1 MLKKYYLNYKKRN
14 FSIASIWIKGGSDMD
29 TISKKGVNKILC
41 SLLTRGCEG
50 FNNFTLSEYIE
61 SYGAELN
68 QEVFEDGISISI
80 KSINE
85 HFSKLF
91 PILDL
96 IINKPT
102 LSEIEFKKVKKSS
115 INYIKKDKE
124 NPFNTCFEK
133 WRKIVYSNHPY
144 AFNTIGNANDVS
156 KITYED
162 VLLEFKNF
170 KNREKYLISNNLEI
184 NGENFGTL
192 EKKILKEKSESVNHN
207 LSPLNRFD
215 YINND
220 SNQTIIMMGDQ
231 TCSRKSSEYLPLKIL
246 ESYLSY
252 GMSAALFK
260 LFREKHGITYDLG
273 VYYPMRSGNAPFL
286 IYLSV
291 SNKRALFAFELLTTL
306 WGNLLSN
313 PLTDAEIFL
322 AKEKLK
328 GSFLL
333 GNQSLDEILQ
343 RKIQLFSYGISP
355 ISETDLN
362 SKTAE
367 ISSLDILKIT
377 NKYFSKPFLSISG
390 NEKICLEISKRW
402 KKKFLS

>member
-1 MLKKYYLNYKKRN
+1 MIKRYFLNNKKRN

-29 TISKKGVNKILC
+29 SNNKKGVNKILC

-61 SYGAELN
+61 SFGAELN

-80 KSINE
+80 KSLNE
-85 HFSKLF
+85 LISKLF
-91 PILDL
+91 PVLDL

-102 LSEIEFKKVKKSS
+102 LLEIEFQKVKKSL
-115 INYIKKDKE
+115 INTLKKDKE
-124 NPFNTCFEK
+124 NPFNICFEK

-156 KITYED
+156 NITYED

-170 KNREKYLISNNLEI
+170 KSRDKYLISNNLEI
-184 NGENFGTL
+184 NGVSIETL
-192 EKKILKEKSESVNHN
+192 EKKPLEEKSRTRNHD
-207 LSPLNRFD
+207 LSPNNRFD
-215 YINND
+215 FNNND
-220 SNQTIIMMGDQ
+220 SNQTIIMLGDQ
-231 TCSRKSSEYLPLKIL
+231 TCPRRSSEYLPLKVL

-260 LFREKHGITYDLG
+260 LFREKNGITYDLG
-273 VYYPMRSGNAPFL
+273 VYYPIRSRNAPFL

-291 SNKRALFAFELLTTL
+291 SNKQALFAFELLSTL
-306 WGNLLSN
+306 WKNLLFI
-313 PLTDAEIFL
+313 PLTDAEISL
-322 AKEKLK
+322 AKEKLI

-343 RKIQLFSYGISP
+343 RKIQLISYGIKST
-355 ISETDLN
+355 SELDLY
-362 SKTAE
+362 SKIDQ
-367 ISSLDILKIT
+367 ISSRDIFKLTK
-377 NKYFSKPFLSISG
+377 KYFSKPFLCISG
-390 NEKICLEISKRW
+390 NKKICLEISKRW
-402 KKKFLS
+402 NKNF

>member
-1 MLKKYYLNYKKRN
+1 MLKRYFLNNKKRN
-14 FSIASIWIKGGSDMD
+14 FSTASIWIRGGSDLD
-29 TISKKGVNKILC
+29 RVGKKGINKILS

-80 KSINE
+80 KSLDE

-91 PILDL
+91 PLLDL

-102 LSEIEFKKVKKSS
+102 LLEIEFQKVKKST
-115 INYIKKDKE
+115 INFIKKDKE
-124 NPFNTCFEK
+124 NPLNICFEN
-133 WRKIVYSNHPY
+133 WRRIVYTNHPY
-144 AFNTIGNANDVS
+144 AFNTNGNANDVS

-162 VLLEFKNF
+162 ILLEFENF
-170 KNREKYLISNNLEI
+170 KSRDKYLISNNLAI
-184 NGENFGTL
+184 NGVSIETI
-192 EKKILKEKSESVNHN
+192 EKKILEEKSRTINHD
-207 LSPLNRFD
+207 LSPNKRFD

-231 TCSRKSSEYLPLKIL
+231 TCSRRSSEYLPLKVL

-273 VYYPMRSGNAPFL
+273 VHYPIRSGNAPFL

-291 SNKRALFAFELLTTL
+291 SNEQALFAFELLSTL
-306 WGNLLSN
+306 WKNLLFN

-333 GNQSLDEILQ
+333 GNQSLDEFLQ
-343 RKIQLFSYGISP
+343 RKIQLISYGISP
-355 ISETDLN
+355 ISENDLN
-362 SKTAE
+362 SKIEE
-367 ISSLDILKIT
+367 ISSLDILKLT

-390 NEKICLEISKRW
+390 NEKICLEISKMW
-402 KKKFLS
+402 KKNF

>member
-1 MLKKYYLNYKKRN
+1 MLKKYYLKNKKRN
-14 FSIASIWIKGGSDMD
+14 FSTASIWIKGGSDVD
-29 TISKKGVNKILC
+29 SVGKKGINKILS

-50 FNNFTLSEYIE
+50 FNNFTFSEYIE

-68 QEVFEDGISISI
+68 QDVFEDGISISI
-80 KSINE
+80 KSLNE

-91 PILDL
+91 PLLEL

-102 LSEIEFKKVKKSS
+102 LLEIEFQKVKKHS
-115 INYIKKDKE
+115 IDFIKKDKE
-124 NPFNTCFEK
+124 NPFNICFEN

-144 AFNTIGNANDVS
+144 AFNTNGNANDVS

-170 KNREKYLISNNLEI
+170 KSRDKYLISNNLKI
-184 NGENFGTL
+184 NGVSIETL
-192 EKKILKEKSESVNHN
+192 EKTPLEEKSRTKNHD
-207 LSPLNRFD
+207 LSPNNRFD

-220 SNQTIIMMGDQ
+220 SNQTIIMIGDQ
-231 TCSRKSSEYLPLKIL
+231 TCSRRSSEYLPLKVL

-252 GMSAALFK
+252 GMSSALFK

-273 VYYPMRSGNAPFL
+273 VYYPIRSGNAPFL

-291 SNKRALFAFELLTTL
+291 SNKQALFAFELLSTL
-306 WGNLLSN
+306 LKNLLFN
-313 PLTDAEIFL
+313 PLTDAEISL
-322 AKEKLK
+322 AKEKLI

-343 RKIQLFSYGISP
+343 RKIQLISYGISP
-355 ISETDLN
+355 ISEIDLN
-362 SKTAE
+362 SKIEE
-367 ISSLDILKIT
+367 ISSLDILKLT
-377 NKYFSKPFLSISG
+377 YKYLSKPFLSISG
-390 NEKICLEISKRW
+390 TEKICLEISSRW
-402 KKKFLS
+402 KKNF

>member
-1 MLKKYYLNYKKRN
+1 MLKKYFLNNQKRN

-29 TISKKGVNKILC
+29 RKRKKGVNKILC

-50 FNNFTLSEYIE
+50 FDNFTLSEYIE

-68 QEVFEDGISISI
+68 QEVFEDGILISI
-80 KSINE
+80 KSLNE

-91 PILDL
+91 PLLDL
-96 IINKPT
+96 IINKPI
-102 LSEIEFKKVKKSS
+102 LSETEFEKVKKAS
-115 INYIKKDKE
+115 INYLKKDKE
-124 NPFNTCFEK
+124 NPFNICFEK

-156 KITYED
+156 KITYRD
-162 VLLEFKNF
+162 VLLEFQNF
-170 KNREKYLISNNLEI
+170 KNREKYLISNNPEI
-184 NGENFGTL
+184 IEENIGKL
-192 EKKILKEKSESVNHN
+192 EKKILKEKSGHINHN
-207 LSPLNRFD
+207 SSAMNRFD

-231 TCSRKSSEYLPLKIL
+231 TCSRRSSEYLPLKVL

-273 VYYPMRSGNAPFL
+273 VYYPVRSGNAPFL

-291 SNKRALFAFELLTTL
+291 SNKQAIFAFELLSTL
-306 WGNLLSN
+306 WKNLLFN
-313 PLTDAEIFL
+313 PLTDSEIFL

-328 GSFLL
+328 SSFLL

-343 RKIQLFSYGISP
+343 RKIQLISYDITP
-355 ISETDLN
+355 ISEIDLN
-362 SKTAE
+362 SKIDE
-367 ISSLDILKIT
+367 ISSLDILKLT
-377 NKYFSKPFLSISG
+377 DKYFSKPFGSISG
-390 NEKICLEISKRW
+390 NEKICLEIFNRW
-402 KKKFLS
+402 KKNF

>member
-1 MLKKYYLNYKKRN
+1 MLKKYFLNNKKRN
-14 FSIASIWIKGGSDMD
+14 FSTASIWIKGGSDMD
-29 TISKKGVNKILC
+29 STGKKGINKILC

-68 QEVFEDGISISI
+68 QEIFEDGISISI
-80 KSINE
+80 KCLNE

-91 PILDL
+91 PLLDL

-102 LSEIEFKKVKKSS
+102 LLEIEFQKVKKSS
-115 INYIKKDKE
+115 INFIKKDKE
-124 NPFNTCFEK
+124 NPFNICFEN
-133 WRKIVYSNHPY
+133 WRRIVYSNHPY
-144 AFNTIGNANDVS
+144 AFNTNGNANDVS

-170 KNREKYLISNNLEI
+170 KSRDRYLISNNLGI
-184 NGENFGTL
+184 NGVGIDTL
-192 EKKILKEKSESVNHN
+192 VKKPLEEKSITINRG
-207 LSPLNRFD
+207 LSPKSRFD
-215 YINND
+215 FNNND
-220 SNQTIIMMGDQ
+220 SNQTIIMIGDQ
-231 TCSRKSSEYLPLKIL
+231 TCSRRSSEYLSLKVL

-273 VYYPMRSGNAPFL
+273 VYYPIRSGNAPFL

-291 SNKRALFAFELLTTL
+291 SNKQALFAFELLSKL
-306 WGNLLSN
+306 WKNLLFN
-313 PLTDAEIFL
+313 PLTDDEILL
-322 AKEKLK
+322 AKEKLI

-343 RKIQLFSYGISP
+343 RKIQLISYGISP
-355 ISETDLN
+355 ISEIDLN
-362 SKTAE
+362 SKIKKITP
-367 ISSLDILKIT
+367 LDILKLT
-377 NKYFSKPFLSISG
+377 KKYFLKPFLSISG
-390 NEKICLEISKRW
+390 NKKICLEISNKW
-402 KKKFLS
+402 EKNF

>member
-1 MLKKYYLNYKKRN
+1 MLKRYFLNNKKRN
-14 FSIASIWIKGGSDMD
+14 FSTASIWIKGGSDMD
-29 TISKKGVNKILC
+29 SVGKKGINKILS

-50 FNNFTLSEYIE
+50 FNNFTLSDYIE

-80 KSINE
+80 KSLNE

-91 PILDL
+91 PLLDL

-102 LSEIEFKKVKKSS
+102 LLEIEFQKVKKSS
-115 INYIKKDKE
+115 INFLKKDKE
-124 NPFNTCFEK
+124 NPFNICFEK
-133 WRKIVYSNHPY
+133 WRRIVYSDHPY
-144 AFNTIGNANDVS
+144 AFSTIGNANDVS

-170 KNREKYLISNNLEI
+170 KNRDKYLISNNLEI
-184 NGENFGTL
+184 NGVSIEKL
-192 EKKILKEKSESVNHN
+192 EKKPSEEKSKPINYD
-207 LSPLNRFD
+207 LSPNNRFD
-215 YINND
+215 FNNNN
-220 SNQTIIMMGDQ
+220 SNQTIIMVGNQ
-231 TCSRKSSEYLPLKIL
+231 TCSRKSSEYLPLKVL

-260 LFREKHGITYDLG
+260 LFREKNGITYDLG
-273 VYYPMRSGNAPFL
+273 VYYPVRSGNAPFL
-286 IYLSV
+286 VYLSV
-291 SNKRALFAFELLTTL
+291 SNKKALFAFELLSTL
-306 WGNLLSN
+306 WKDLLLN
-313 PLTDAEIFL
+313 PLIDTEILL

-343 RKIQLFSYGISP
+343 RKIQLISYGISS
-355 ISETDLN
+355 ISEYDLN
-362 SKTAE
+362 SKIDE
-367 ISSLDILKIT
+367 ISSLDVLKLA

-390 NEKICLEISKRW
+390 NKEICLEISKKW
-402 KKKFLS
+402 KKNF